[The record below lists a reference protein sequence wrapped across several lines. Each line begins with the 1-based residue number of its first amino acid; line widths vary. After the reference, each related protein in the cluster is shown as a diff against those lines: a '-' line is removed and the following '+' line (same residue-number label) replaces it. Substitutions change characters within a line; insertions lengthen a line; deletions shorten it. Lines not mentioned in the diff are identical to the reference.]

1 MEIADAK
8 GIWGVNE
15 VALGRTG
22 AGEGEEEVSEK
33 DGEDG
38 EGRRSQTD
46 QTTSS
51 AELVSTEDDGDNSP
65 TEPTIQS
72 KHTLSISR
80 ILSLPLD
87 LILTIGH
94 VVSMP

>member
-1 MEIADAK
+1 MGA
-8 GIWGVNE
+8 NE
-15 VALGRTG
+15 EALGSKG
-22 AGEGEEEVSEK
+22 VGEGEEEVSEK

-38 EGRRSQTD
+38 EGRRSQTN
-46 QTTSS
+46 QTTPS
-51 AELVSTEDDGDNSP
+51 AELVSTEDEGDNSP

-72 KHTLSISR
+72 KHTLSISH